1 MAILKK
7 NSKKKKTI
15 EPPTLT
21 IKKMKL
27 LIIIVDRG
35 KAIHYI
41 RENEKHDVTTQM
53 VLLGHGTASMT
64 LDMFGFG
71 DIKKDV
77 VFSLIQEEKCQEI
90 LDAIY
95 DKLTHHKGIAF
106 TISLSSVIGVSVYKF
121 LSKAPIGE
129 IGGQDHGE

>member
-7 NSKKKKTI
+7 NNKKKKTS
-15 EPPTLT
+15 ELPSLE

-27 LIIIVDRG
+27 LIIIIDRG

-53 VLLGHGTASMT
+53 VLFGHGTASMT
-64 LDMFGFG
+64 LDMLGFG
-71 DIKKDV
+71 DIKKDIV
-77 VFSLIQEEKCQEI
+77 LSLIQAEKSEEI

-95 DKLTHHKGIAF
+95 DKITHHKGIAF
-106 TISLSSVIGVSVYKF
+106 TIPLSSVIGVSVYKF
-121 LSKAPIGE
+121 ISKAPLGP
-129 IGGQDHGE
+129 IGGQDHDE